1 MQINVD
7 MNQMYA
13 EQEQLYEMCKQHKE
27 CKGCVIKEKG
37 AVNIGTTILGCE
49 NMKVNE

>member
-27 CKGCVIKEKG
+27 CKGCVVKEKG
-37 AVNIGTTILGCE
+37 AINIGNVPTWGCIS
-49 NMKVNE
+49 